1 MNLSQF
7 YDSIWAFKHA
17 ETGQMCAD
25 LDEDELDSLM
35 IETYVELCDL
45 MRCDPRKPNPHIDL
59 KMQDHGWIQQAKNLG
74 VIIKRSRKEAIEWNK
89 KQQRIEEDLEM
100 QFDYVYHNDPYNE
113 NRVQNFKSI
122 EESHILKLS
131 KETLKT

>member
-1 MNLSQF
+1 MNTSQF

-17 ETGQMCAD
+17 ETGEMCAD

-45 MRCDPRKPNPHIDL
+45 MRCDPMKHNPHIDL

-74 VIIKRSRKEAIEWNK
+74 VIIKRTRKEAMEWNK
-89 KQQRIEEDLEM
+89 EERRKMEELEM
-100 QFDYVYHNDPYNE
+100 QYDNYYHDPNPE
-113 NRVQNFKSI
+113 NKVQNFKSI